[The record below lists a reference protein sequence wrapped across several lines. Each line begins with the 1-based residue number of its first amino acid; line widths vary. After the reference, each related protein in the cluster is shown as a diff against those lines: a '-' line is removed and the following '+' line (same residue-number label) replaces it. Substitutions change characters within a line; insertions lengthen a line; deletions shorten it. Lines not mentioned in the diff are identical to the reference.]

1 MVMILN
7 EFRTQNVF
15 QILKKDHNVKYDV
28 EDRNSHGIC
37 KMHLAMA
44 ELEHPI
50 FGNYSKV
57 KTIGEKAPQNVTN
70 K

>member
-1 MVMILN
+1 MVMIFI

-28 EDRNSHGIC
+28 EAHNSHAIC
-37 KMHLAMA
+37 KMHLAIA

-50 FGNYSKV
+50 FGNYSQV
-57 KTIGEKAPQNVTN
+57 KTIGEKEPQNVTN